1 MFRHWVS
8 MVEDCP
14 TCGLHFERSPGYWL
28 GAVALNMAITM
39 GTFLV
44 VFVTAMVVTWP
55 DVPWDGLLV
64 GVILVS
70 ALTPVVAH
78 PFSRLVWVAL
88 ERHFRIR
95 TEPDI

>member
-1 MFRHWVS
+1 

-14 TCGLHFERSPGYWL
+14 TCGLHYERSSGYWL
-28 GAVALNMAITM
+28 GAVALNMTITM

-55 DVPWDGLLV
+55 DVPWNGLLV
-64 GVILVS
+64 LVIAVS

-78 PFSRLVWVAL
+78 PFSRLAWVAL